1 MTDIY
6 LIENKIRKMA
16 NLKNN
21 KVISPIVESG
31 QGHIFHVNGAN
42 FKVTG
47 SHIELVEETNDVFNT
62 LVAANNLFTINE
74 NGISFYYDYNNKKAI
89 SKVEEGSIEA
99 FDKMNDLNEKV
110 AFLNES
116 IKELKLANKKG
127 EALEIATKELDA
139 TQTEL
144 NETKKSAIAVQFT
157 YVKESNTF
165 FAGKMEITLGSEEK
179 LSERFFNIGYIKYQ
193 DKAIMEAFQ
202 TAATNFDTYKV
213 LDFVEESTKD
223 QITVISMKAENNAFV
238 YRRNEDTKITQFKKL
253 LADAAV
259 EYVAEQTGADVT
271 ELYAEV
277 LESIVER
284 RAAKNEKINLY
295 NEMLSFLHDQVGR
308 LAEAD
313 RNLTDIKAADN
324 LLKTEIKRISEEL
337 DGVQNEDLLNIEDG
351 YVSAQLKVEA
361 DGMPKGQSMKV
372 DALEYTNAG
381 KNDILTVFIKDEPA
395 RIEKFKIA
403 LDSEEAV

>member
-1 MTDIY
+1 
-6 LIENKIRKMA
+6 MA

-21 KVISPIVESG
+21 KVISPIIESG

-89 SKVEEGSIEA
+89 SKIEEGSIEA

-110 AFLNES
+110 DFLNES
-116 IKELKLANKKG
+116 IKNLKLANKKG

-139 TQTEL
+139 TQKEL

-202 TAATNFDTYKV
+202 TAATKFDTYKV

-223 QITVISMKAENNAFV
+223 QVTVISMKAENNAFV

-277 LESIVER
+277 LESLVER
-284 RAAKNEKINLY
+284 RKAKNEKINLY

-313 RNLTDIKAADN
+313 RNLPDIKAADQ
-324 LLKTEIKRISEEL
+324 LLKSEVKRISEVL
-337 DGVQNEDLLNIEDG
+337 AGVQNEDILNIEDG
-351 YVSAQLKVEA
+351 YVTAKMKVES
-361 DGMPKGQSMKV
+361 DGYSKDQSMRV

-381 KNDILTVFIKDEPA
+381 KNDILTVFINDEPA

-403 LDSEEAV
+403 LDSNEAI

>member
-1 MTDIY
+1 
-6 LIENKIRKMA
+6 MA
-16 NLKNN
+16 NLENN
-21 KVISPIVESG
+21 KVISPVIESG
-31 QGHIFHVNGAN
+31 HGHIFHVGGAN

-47 SHIELVEETNDVFNT
+47 SHIEPVSETNDVFNT

-74 NGISFYYDYNNKKAI
+74 NGISFYYDYNNKKAV
-89 SKVEEGSIEA
+89 SKIEEGALEN

-116 IKELKLANKKG
+116 IKELRLAGKKG
-127 EALEIATKELDA
+127 EALETATKELEA

-144 NETKKSAIAVQFT
+144 NETKRSSIAVKFS
-157 YVKESNTF
+157 YVKESNAF

-179 LSERFFNIGYIKYQ
+179 LSERFFNIGYVKYA
-193 DKAIMEAFQ
+193 DKSLIETFQ
-202 TAATNFDTYKV
+202 VAAENFDAYKV

-223 QITVISMKAENNAFV
+223 QITVVSMKAENNAFV
-238 YRRNEDTKITQFKKL
+238 YRRNNDTKIVEFKKL

-259 EYVAEQTGADVT
+259 DYVAEQTGADVT

-277 LESIVER
+277 LESLVER
-284 RAAKNEKINLY
+284 RKAKNEKINLY
-295 NEMLSFLHDQVGR
+295 QEMLSFLNDQVGR

-313 RNLTDIKAADN
+313 RNLADIKAADN
-324 LLKTEIKRISEEL
+324 LLKSEIKRISEEL
-337 DGVQNEDLLNIEDG
+337 AKVQNEDLLNIEDG
-351 YVSAQLKVEA
+351 YVAAQLKVES
-361 DGMPKGQSMKV
+361 DGMPKGQGMKV

-381 KNDILTVFIKDEPA
+381 KNDILTVFVNDEPA

>member
-1 MTDIY
+1 
-6 LIENKIRKMA
+6 MA
-16 NLKNN
+16 NLENN
-21 KVISPIVESG
+21 KVISPVIESG
-31 QGHIFHVNGAN
+31 HGHIFHVGGAN

-47 SHIELVEETNDVFNT
+47 SHIEPVSETNDVFNT

-74 NGISFYYDYNNKKAI
+74 NGISFYYDYNNKKAV
-89 SKVEEGSIEA
+89 SKIEEGALEN

-116 IKELKLANKKG
+116 IKELRLAGKKG
-127 EALEIATKELDA
+127 EALETATKELEA

-144 NETKKSAIAVQFT
+144 NETKRSSIAVKFS
-157 YVKESNTF
+157 YVKESNSF

-179 LSERFFNIGYIKYQ
+179 LSERFFNVGYVKYA
-193 DKAIMEAFQ
+193 DKSLIETFQ
-202 TAATNFDTYKV
+202 VAAENFDTYKV

-223 QITVISMKAENNAFV
+223 QITVVSMKAENNAFV
-238 YRRNEDTKITQFKKL
+238 YRRNNDTKIVEFKKL

-259 EYVAEQTGADVT
+259 DYVAEQTGADVT

-277 LESIVER
+277 LESLVER
-284 RAAKNEKINLY
+284 RKAKNEKINLY
-295 NEMLSFLHDQVGR
+295 QEMLSFLNDQVGR

-313 RNLTDIKAADN
+313 RNLADIKAADN
-324 LLKTEIKRISEEL
+324 LLKSEIKRISEEL
-337 DGVQNEDLLNIEDG
+337 AEVQNEDLLNIEDG
-351 YVSAQLKVEA
+351 YVAAQLKVES
-361 DGMPKGQSMKV
+361 DGMPKGQGMKV

-381 KNDILTVFIKDEPA
+381 KNDILTVFVNDEPA

>member
-1 MTDIY
+1 
-6 LIENKIRKMA
+6 MA
-16 NLKNN
+16 NQENN
-21 KVISPIVESG
+21 KVISPVIESG
-31 QGHIFHVNGAN
+31 HGHIFHVKGAN

-47 SHIELVEETNDVFNT
+47 SHIEPVSETSDVFNT

-74 NGISFYYDYNNKKAI
+74 NGISFYYDYNNKQAV
-89 SKVEEGSIEA
+89 SKIEEGA
-99 FDKMNDLNEKV
+99 LANFDKMNDLNEKV
-110 AFLNES
+110 TFLNES
-116 IKELKLANKKG
+116 IKELRLAGKKG
-127 EALEIATKELDA
+127 EALETATKELEV

-144 NETKKSAIAVQFT
+144 NETKKSSIAVQFT
-157 YVKESNTF
+157 YVKESNLF
-165 FAGKMEITLGSEEK
+165 FAGKIEITLGNEEK
-179 LSERFFNIGYIKYQ
+179 LSERFFNIGYIKYE
-193 DKAIMEAFQ
+193 DKSLIEAFQ
-202 TAATNFDTYKV
+202 VAAENFDTYKV

-223 QITVISMKAENNAFV
+223 QITIVSMKAENNAFV
-238 YRRNEDTKITQFKKL
+238 YRRNNDTKIVEFKKL

-259 EYVAEQTGADVT
+259 DYVAEQTGADVT

-277 LESIVER
+277 LESLVER
-284 RAAKNEKINLY
+284 RKAKNEKINLY

-313 RNLTDIKAADN
+313 RNLPDIKAADN

-337 DGVQNEDLLNIEDG
+337 AGVQNEDLLNIEDG
-351 YVSAQLKVEA
+351 YVAAQLKVEA
-361 DGMPKGQSMKV
+361 DGMPKGQAMKV

>member
-1 MTDIY
+1 
-6 LIENKIRKMA
+6 MA
-16 NLKNN
+16 NQENN
-21 KVISPIVESG
+21 KVISPVIESG
-31 QGHIFHVNGAN
+31 HGHIFHVKGAN

-47 SHIELVEETNDVFNT
+47 SHIETVSETNDVFNT

-74 NGISFYYDYNNKKAI
+74 NGISFYYDYNNKQAV
-89 SKVEEGSIEA
+89 SKIEEGA
-99 FDKMNDLNEKV
+99 LANFDKMNDLNEKV
-110 AFLNES
+110 NFLNES
-116 IKELKLANKKG
+116 IKGLRLAGKKG
-127 EALEIATKELDA
+127 EALETATKELEA

-144 NETKKSAIAVQFT
+144 NETKKSSIAVQFT

-179 LSERFFNIGYIKYQ
+179 LSERFFSIGYIKYE
-193 DKAIMEAFQ
+193 DKSLIETFQ
-202 TAATNFDTYKV
+202 VAAENFDTYKV

-223 QITVISMKAENNAFV
+223 QITVISMKAESNAFV
-238 YRRNEDTKITQFKKL
+238 YRRNNDTKIVEFKKL

-277 LESIVER
+277 LESLSER

-313 RNLTDIKAADN
+313 RNLPDIKAADN
-324 LLKTEIKRISEEL
+324 LLKSEIKRISEVL
-337 DGVQNEDLLNIEDG
+337 STTQNEDILDIEDG
-351 YVSAQLKVEA
+351 YVSAQLKVES
-361 DGMPKGQSMKV
+361 DGYPKDQVMRV

-403 LDSEEAV
+403 LDSKDAF

>member
-1 MTDIY
+1 
-6 LIENKIRKMA
+6 MA

-21 KVISPIVESG
+21 KVISPIIESG

-47 SHIELVEETNDVFNT
+47 SHIELVKETNDVFNT
-62 LVAANNLFTINE
+62 LVTANNLFTINE

-89 SKVEEGSIEA
+89 SKIEEGAIEN
-99 FDKMNDLNEKV
+99 FNKMNDLNEKV

-116 IKELKLANKKG
+116 IKTLKLSNKKG

-139 TQTEL
+139 TQKEL
-144 NETKKSAIAVQFT
+144 NETKKSAMAVQFT

-165 FAGKMEITLGSEEK
+165 FAGKMEITLGSKEK

-202 TAATNFDTYKV
+202 TAAKNFDTYKV

-223 QITVISMKAENNAFV
+223 QVTVISMKAESNAFV

-271 ELYAEV
+271 ELYSEL
-277 LESIVER
+277 LESLVER
-284 RAAKNEKINLY
+284 RAVKNEKINLY

-313 RNLTDIKAADN
+313 RNLADIKAADN

-337 DGVQNEDLLNIEDG
+337 SGVQNEDLLNIEDG
-351 YVSAQLKVEA
+351 YVSAKLKVES
-361 DGMPKGQSMKV
+361 DGMAADTAMKV

-403 LDSEEAV
+403 LDSTDAV

>member
-1 MTDIY
+1 
-6 LIENKIRKMA
+6 MA

-21 KVISPIVESG
+21 KVISPIIESG

-47 SHIELVEETNDVFNT
+47 SHIELVKETNDVFNT
-62 LVAANNLFTINE
+62 LVTANNLFTINE

-89 SKVEEGSIEA
+89 SKIEEGAIEN
-99 FDKMNDLNEKV
+99 FNKMNDLNEKV

-116 IKELKLANKKG
+116 IKTLKLSNKKG

-139 TQTEL
+139 TQKEL
-144 NETKKSAIAVQFT
+144 NETKKSAMAVQFT

-202 TAATNFDTYKV
+202 TAAKNFDTYKV

-223 QITVISMKAENNAFV
+223 QVTVISMKAESNAFV

-271 ELYAEV
+271 ELYSEL
-277 LESIVER
+277 LESLVER
-284 RAAKNEKINLY
+284 RAVKNEKINLY

-313 RNLTDIKAADN
+313 RNLADIKAADN

-337 DGVQNEDLLNIEDG
+337 AGVQNEDLLNIEDG
-351 YVSAQLKVEA
+351 YVSAKLKVES
-361 DGMPKGQSMKV
+361 DGMAADTAMKV

-403 LDSEEAV
+403 LDSTDAV

>member
-1 MTDIY
+1 
-6 LIENKIRKMA
+6 
-16 NLKNN
+16 
-21 KVISPIVESG
+21 
-31 QGHIFHVNGAN
+31 
-42 FKVTG
+42 
-47 SHIELVEETNDVFNT
+47 
-62 LVAANNLFTINE
+62 
-74 NGISFYYDYNNKKAI
+74 
-89 SKVEEGSIEA
+89 
-99 FDKMNDLNEKV
+99 MNDLNEKV
-110 AFLNES
+110 NFLNES
-116 IKELKLANKKG
+116 IKGLRLAGKKG
-127 EALEIATKELDA
+127 EALETATKELEA

-144 NETKKSAIAVQFT
+144 NETKKSSIAVQFT
-157 YVKESNTF
+157 YVKESNAF

-179 LSERFFNIGYIKYQ
+179 LSERFFSIGYIKYE
-193 DKAIMEAFQ
+193 DKSLIETFQ
-202 TAATNFDTYKV
+202 VAAENFDTYKV

-223 QITVISMKAENNAFV
+223 QITVISMKAESNAFV
-238 YRRNEDTKITQFKKL
+238 YRRNNDTKIVEFKKL

-277 LESIVER
+277 LESLSER

-313 RNLTDIKAADN
+313 RNLPDIKAADN
-324 LLKTEIKRISEEL
+324 LLKSEIKRISEVL
-337 DGVQNEDLLNIEDG
+337 STTQNEDILDIEDG
-351 YVSAQLKVEA
+351 YVSAQLKVES
-361 DGMPKGQSMKV
+361 DGYPKDQVMRV

-403 LDSEEAV
+403 LDSKDAV

>member
-6 LIENKIRKMA
+6 FIENKIRKVA
-16 NLKNN
+16 NLENN
-21 KVISPIVESG
+21 KVISPVIESG
-31 QGHIFHVNGAN
+31 HGHIFHVGGAN

-47 SHIELVEETNDVFNT
+47 SHIEPVSETNDVFNT

-74 NGISFYYDYNNKKAI
+74 NGISFYYDYNNKKAV
-89 SKVEEGSIEA
+89 SKIEEGALEN

-110 AFLNES
+110 DFLNES
-116 IKELKLANKKG
+116 IKELRLAGKKG
-127 EALEIATKELDA
+127 EALETATKELEA
-139 TQTEL
+139 TQIEL
-144 NETKKSAIAVQFT
+144 NETKRSSIAVKFS

-179 LSERFFNIGYIKYQ
+179 LSERFFNIGYVKYA
-193 DKAIMEAFQ
+193 DKSLIETFQ
-202 TAATNFDTYKV
+202 VAAENFDAYKV

-223 QITVISMKAENNAFV
+223 QITVVSMKAENNAFV
-238 YRRNEDTKITQFKKL
+238 YRRNNDTKIVEFKKL

-259 EYVAEQTGADVT
+259 DYVAEQTGADVT

-277 LESIVER
+277 LESLVER
-284 RAAKNEKINLY
+284 RKAKNEKINLY
-295 NEMLSFLHDQVGR
+295 QEMLSFLNDQVGR

-313 RNLTDIKAADN
+313 RNLADIKAADN
-324 LLKTEIKRISEEL
+324 LLKSEIKRISEEL
-337 DGVQNEDLLNIEDG
+337 AGVQNEDLLNIEDG
-351 YVSAQLKVEA
+351 YVAAQLKVES
-361 DGMPKGQSMKV
+361 DGMPKGQGMKV

-381 KNDILTVFIKDEPA
+381 KNDILTVFINDEPA

>member
-1 MTDIY
+1 
-6 LIENKIRKMA
+6 
-16 NLKNN
+16 
-21 KVISPIVESG
+21 
-31 QGHIFHVNGAN
+31 
-42 FKVTG
+42 
-47 SHIELVEETNDVFNT
+47 
-62 LVAANNLFTINE
+62 
-74 NGISFYYDYNNKKAI
+74 
-89 SKVEEGSIEA
+89 
-99 FDKMNDLNEKV
+99 MNDLNEKV

-116 IKELKLANKKG
+116 IKNLKSANKKG

-144 NETKKSAIAVQFT
+144 NETKKSAIALQFT
-157 YVKESNTF
+157 YIKESNTF

-193 DKAIMEAFQ
+193 DKAIVEAFQ

-223 QITVISMKAENNAFV
+223 QVTVISMKAENNAFV

-277 LESIVER
+277 LESLVER
-284 RAAKNEKINLY
+284 RTAKNEKINLY

-313 RNLTDIKAADN
+313 RNLTDIKAADH
-324 LLKTEIKRISEEL
+324 LLKSEIKRISEEL

-351 YVSAQLKVEA
+351 YVGAQLKVES
-361 DGMPKGQSMKV
+361 DGMTVGTSMKV

-403 LDSEEAV
+403 LDSIDAV

>member
-1 MTDIY
+1 
-6 LIENKIRKMA
+6 MA
-16 NLKNN
+16 NQENN
-21 KVISPIVESG
+21 KVISPVIESG

-47 SHIELVEETNDVFNT
+47 SHIELVEKTNDVFNT
-62 LVAANNLFTINE
+62 LVSANNLFTINE
-74 NGISFYYDYNNKKAI
+74 NGISFYYDYNNKKAV
-89 SKVEEGSIEA
+89 SKIEEGA
-99 FDKMNDLNEKV
+99 LANFDKMNDLNEKV

-116 IKELKLANKKG
+116 IKNLKSANKKG

-144 NETKKSAIAVQFT
+144 NETKKSAIALQFT
-157 YVKESNTF
+157 YIKESNTF

-193 DKAIMEAFQ
+193 DKAIVEAFQ
-202 TAATNFDTYKV
+202 TAATNFDSYKV

-223 QITVISMKAENNAFV
+223 QVTVISMKAENNAFV

-277 LESIVER
+277 LESLVER
-284 RAAKNEKINLY
+284 RTAKNEKINLY

-313 RNLTDIKAADN
+313 RNLTDIKAADH
-324 LLKTEIKRISEEL
+324 LLKSEIKRISEEL
-337 DGVQNEDLLNIEDG
+337 TGTQNEDLLNIEDG
-351 YVSAQLKVEA
+351 YVSAQTKVES
-361 DGMPKGQSMKV
+361 DGMTVGTSMKV

-403 LDSEEAV
+403 LDSTDAV

>member
-1 MTDIY
+1 
-6 LIENKIRKMA
+6 MA
-16 NLKNN
+16 NQENN
-21 KVISPIVESG
+21 KVISPVIESG
-31 QGHIFHVNGAN
+31 QGHIFHVNGAS

-47 SHIELVEETNDVFNT
+47 SHIEPVAETNDVFNT
-62 LVAANNLFTINE
+62 LVGANNLFTINE
-74 NGISFYYDYNNKKAI
+74 NGISFYYDYNNKQTI
-89 SKVEEGSIEA
+89 SKIEENA
-99 FDKMNDLNEKV
+99 DVNFDKMNDLNDKIT
-110 AFLNES
+110 FLNES
-116 IKELKLANKKG
+116 IKELRLAGKKG
-127 EALEIATKELDA
+127 GALETATKELEA
-139 TQTEL
+139 TQKEL
-144 NETKKSAIAVQFT
+144 NETKRSSIAIQFT
-157 YVKESNTF
+157 YVKESNKF
-165 FAGKMEITLGSEEK
+165 FAGKMEITLGSEER
-179 LSERFFNIGYIKYQ
+179 LAERFFNVGYIKVE
-193 DKAIMEAFQ
+193 DKPILEAFQ
-202 TAATNFDTYKV
+202 IAAENFDTYKV

-238 YRRNEDTKITQFKKL
+238 YRRNEDTKIVKFKKL

-277 LESIVER
+277 LESLVER
-284 RAAKNEKINLY
+284 RKAKNEKINLY

-313 RNLTDIKAADN
+313 RNLEDIKAADN

-337 DGVQNEDLLNIEDG
+337 TGVQNEDLLNIEDG
-351 YVSAQLKVEA
+351 YVAAELKVES
-361 DGMPKGQSMKV
+361 DGMTVGTAMKV

-381 KNDILTVFIKDEPA
+381 KNDILTVFVNDEPA

>member
-1 MTDIY
+1 
-6 LIENKIRKMA
+6 MA

-21 KVISPIVESG
+21 KVISPIIESG

-47 SHIELVEETNDVFNT
+47 SHIEPVEETNDIFKT
-62 LVAANNLFTINE
+62 LVTANNLFTINE

-89 SKVEEGSIEA
+89 SKIEEGSTEN
-99 FDKMNDLNEKV
+99 FDKMNDLNEKIT
-110 AFLNES
+110 FLNES

-139 TQTEL
+139 TQIEL

-223 QITVISMKAENNAFV
+223 QVTVISMKAENNAFV

-277 LESIVER
+277 LESLVER
-284 RAAKNEKINLY
+284 RKAKNEKINLY

-313 RNLTDIKAADN
+313 RNLPDIKAADQ
-324 LLKTEIKRISEEL
+324 LLKSEVKRISEVL
-337 DGVQNEDLLNIEDG
+337 AGVQNEDILNIEDG
-351 YVSAQLKVEA
+351 YVAAKMKVES
-361 DGMPKGQSMKV
+361 DGYSKDQAMRV

-381 KNDILTVFIKDEPA
+381 KNDILTVFINDEPA

-403 LDSEEAV
+403 LDSNEAI

>member
-1 MTDIY
+1 
-6 LIENKIRKMA
+6 MA

-31 QGHIFHVNGAN
+31 HGHIFHVNGAN

-47 SHIELVEETNDVFNT
+47 SHIELVEETNDLFNT

-74 NGISFYYDYNNKKAI
+74 NGISFYYDYNNKKAV
-89 SKVEEGSIEA
+89 SKIEEGSIEN

-110 AFLNES
+110 TFLNES

-139 TQTEL
+139 TQKEL

-213 LDFVEESTKD
+213 LDFVEESIKD
-223 QITVISMKAENNAFV
+223 QITVVSMKAENNAFV

-313 RNLTDIKAADN
+313 RNLSDIKAADN

-337 DGVQNEDLLNIEDG
+337 AEVQNEDLLNIEDG

-361 DGMPKGQSMKV
+361 DGMPKGQAMKV